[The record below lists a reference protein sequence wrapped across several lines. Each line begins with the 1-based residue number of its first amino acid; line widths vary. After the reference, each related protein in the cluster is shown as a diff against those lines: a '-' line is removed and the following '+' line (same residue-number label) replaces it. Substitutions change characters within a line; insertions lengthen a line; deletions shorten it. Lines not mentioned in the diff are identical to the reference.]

1 MTHYEFLL
9 AAKQSGLLQLLWKEF
24 GFPTHY
30 HQWMKIYAYHLE
42 HPTLSQWQVA
52 LNFNISKHMVWE
64 TYRFM
69 SQEIVQDCYF
79 SFPH

>member
-9 AAKQSGLLQLLWKEF
+9 AAKQSGLLQLLWREF

-42 HPTLSQWQVA
+42 HPGLNYIQLSNDKKCGTATISRALSFMNQQV
-52 LNFNISKHMVWE
+52 
-64 TYRFM
+64 R
-69 SQEIVQDCYF
+69 
-79 SFPH
+79 